1 MIYLAGPWFTVRQ
14 AAVLESVKGI
24 LDEFSLEYYS
34 PKDEMPFKEF
44 TAGAIYRGNIEHI
57 HNADL
62 MIVITDG
69 KDVGTM
75 FEAGYAAALGIPI
88 VYLWAEPIKNAKF
101 NIMLAQSG
109 EACYLG
115 LKEFSN
121 AMEYYFMTN
130 SILKQ
135 EYKGNME

>member
-24 LDEFSLEYYS
+24 LNEFQLRYYS

-44 TAGAIYRGNIEHI
+44 TAGQIYKSNIEMI
-57 HNADL
+57 HEADL

-88 VYLWAEPIKNAKF
+88 VYIWAEPIEGAKF

-115 LKEFSN
+115 LDQFKT
-121 AMEYYFMTN
+121 AMEHYFMTN

-135 EYKGNME
+135 EYKGNLE